1 MSHHISE
8 AGIWC
13 LAVALVAAVVLL
25 VRQRRIAAALRARAV
40 ALEENVRARDEE
52 AARLVDVRLPA
63 VTDAADTAVPLPGLL
78 DDRLAGTAFAHS
90 LQAVMDLFARAVD
103 KAQVRADQSAKAA
116 LRASMRAL
124 QGLAHEQQL
133 AISTMQDRHDNPEV
147 LRDLLEIDHTN
158 SQFGRRAQAIG
169 VLCGSW
175 PGRQRVASPLND
187 VVRGATSRIRDYR
200 RVRVHGPAGESLAVV
215 SRAVEPVVLAVAEL
229 LDNAARHSQ
238 PNTTVEVSLQP
249 VHNGACVVVDD
260 AGVGMDRQE
269 VERAV
274 ALLSGRRGVD
284 VSRLGD
290 PPQFGFPVI
299 GALAAR
305 YGFSVSVDTRSPY
318 GGVRA
323 VLFLPVALLTHLDLD
338 GPGTVPLTAPGR
350 TAPPRGP
357 GRADARRSTARSGR
371 PEPEVAHGEPGA
383 PFSPAMPPPMPP
395 PPAYGPSASPADRTT
410 SELPWGAAPE
420 PGSSAAPAGRP
431 ARAPEP
437 SGGTLGQGPTG
448 HAAPDPSGADSPWYP
463 AQEPSG
469 AAPTT
474 RPASAP
480 EPPGTVFEP
489 GRGDHPGPGSSA
501 VFPADRAASG
511 QEPSGHL
518 PGVPGAAP
526 EPGSS
531 AFFPADRALSGQ
543 EPSGHLPGAPGTVP
557 ESGPADHPAPGT
569 VPEPRPAGHAAV
581 PAPGPAGHPLSGDAP
596 APEPLGTTAG
606 GLPKRRRRRPGS
618 AGHPAPR
625 PTAATPAAEAPASA
639 ERSPEETARRMGAF
653 ARGTRSGRTPA
664 SGTPLP
670 GPLPAPAEDE
680 GNPSA

>member
-13 LAVALVAAVVLL
+13 LAVALVAVVVLL
-25 VRQRRIAAALRARAV
+25 VRQRRIAAALRARAA

-90 LQAVMDLFARAVD
+90 LQSVMDHFAKAVD
-103 KAQVRADQSAKAA
+103 KARVRADQSAKAA

-175 PGRQRVASPLND
+175 PGRQRVASPLTD

-238 PNTTVEVSLQP
+238 PSTTVEVSLQP
-249 VHNGACVVVDD
+249 VHNGACVVIDD

-338 GPGTVPLTAPGR
+338 GPGTVPLVAPGR
-350 TAPPRGP
+350 AAGPSRRAARPATAAGP
-357 GRADARRSTARSGR
+357 GASRPAGP
-371 PEPEVAHGEPGA
+371 PEPP
-383 PFSPAMPPPMPP
+383 
-395 PPAYGPSASPADRTT
+395 
-410 SELPWGAAPE
+410 
-420 PGSSAAPAGRP
+420 APAGHPVPGPPAAFPDDRSPSDRFPAARP
-431 ARAPEP
+431 A
-437 SGGTLGQGPTG
+437 
-448 HAAPDPSGADSPWYP
+448 
-463 AQEPSG
+463 
-469 AAPTT
+469 
-474 RPASAP
+474 
-480 EPPGTVFEP
+480 
-489 GRGDHPGPGSSA
+489 
-501 VFPADRAASG
+501 
-511 QEPSGHL
+511 
-518 PGVPGAAP
+518 
-526 EPGSS
+526 
-531 AFFPADRALSGQ
+531 
-543 EPSGHLPGAPGTVP
+543 
-557 ESGPADHPAPGT
+557 
-569 VPEPRPAGHAAV
+569 
-581 PAPGPAGHPLSGDAP
+581 PAPGPAGPASAGHSVPGTPGHPASGASAATPADRSAWEPPGAVPASSRTGHPASEWSGTTSAGDPDREPPGAVPGPAAAAP
-596 APEPLGTTAG
+596 ADHPAWEPLGTTPAPGPTGRHASGSDGFLLPESAGTTHDSGPDGRSVPEPPRATTAG
-606 GLPKRRRRRPGS
+606 GLPKRRRRRPGT
-618 AGHPAPR
+618 AGHAAPR
-625 PTAATPAAEAPASA
+625 PAAVPPAEMPA

-664 SGTPLP
+664 AGTPLP
-670 GPLPAPAEDE
+670 GPLPAPAPAPAEDE